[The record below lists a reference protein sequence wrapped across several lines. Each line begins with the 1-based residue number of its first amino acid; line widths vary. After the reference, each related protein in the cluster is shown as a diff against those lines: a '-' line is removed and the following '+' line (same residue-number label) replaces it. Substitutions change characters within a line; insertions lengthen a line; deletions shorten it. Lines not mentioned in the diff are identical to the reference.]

1 MENEKYPIDPILSR
15 RPCSEFSSGSSRAV
29 FFPGTPLSLSP
40 GTLLAD
46 ASPFPSRSLLSPSAR
61 LPSARSRTARSFL
74 AALLYRA
81 RCLLLCCAPIS
92 HGPCALAPAR
102 PKLSGSPRCPSPC
115 AHARVPAPC
124 SPPVPL
130 VLSCARL
137 LPCPARSTV
146 PARAPTVQLESGA
159 ANGERSSRVPL
170 RAAAF
175 LGSGRTSTSPMAIS
189 PPDVLPRWWP
199 SSPLLVPCSRP
210 PPMLLITVRSG
221 SLAPIHAHPRL
232 LRRQARR

>member
-1 MENEKYPIDPILSR
+1 M
-15 RPCSEFSSGSSRAV
+15 
-29 FFPGTPLSLSP
+29 
-40 GTLLAD
+40 
-46 ASPFPSRSLLSPSAR
+46 PFGHPSAR
-61 LPSARSRTARSFL
+61 LPSARSRIARSFL
-74 AALLYRA
+74 DALLCRA

-92 HGPCALAPAR
+92 HGHCALAPAR
-102 PKLSGSPRCPSPC
+102 PELSGSPRCPSPY
-115 AHARVPAPC
+115 ARARVPAPC
-124 SPPVPL
+124 SPRVPL

-137 LPCPARSTV
+137 LPCPARPTV

-159 ANGERSSRVPL
+159 AKAERSSRVPL

-210 PPMLLITVRSG
+210 PPMLLTPC
-221 SLAPIHAHPRL
+221 ARL
-232 LRRQARR
+232 L